1 MDTWDWE
8 VKSVVIHK
16 FENLTQDNY
25 HILRKH
31 WSFKLPNNEPLFQID
46 EGSSTMLTELLNFKI
61 LNLLSQFPHTP
72 STIHHQTKPSP
83 HPQFRRQK
91 NNNKTKWY

>member
-8 VKSVVIHK
+8 VKSVLIHK

-31 WSFKLPNNEPLFQID
+31 GSFKLPNNEPLFQID
-46 EGSSTMLTELLNFKI
+46 EGELQNIKPT
-61 LNLLSQFPHTP
+61 FPVPAHTLHHSP
-72 STIHHQTKPSP
+72 PNQTISAPAIQETK
-83 HPQFRRQK
+83 K
-91 NNNKTKWY
+91 K